1 MLRGTM
7 LHGSM
12 LRGSCLSLVLA
23 LVLARRGAA
32 QETPSWNLYPSTTPS
47 VQVAFANGAM
57 SGSNGAQV
65 YLKVGSVQGLFTLDT
80 GSCGILVSAS
90 RTPGDEGYDGVGG
103 TLLGPGTE
111 TLTSSGIIF
120 LGNLYR
126 TAVELLDGAG
136 ATVATADVVVL
147 QVTGMACS
155 PGARSCTASNSSSGV
170 KYMGIGFNRGVST
183 VTAAAGNAATGLPTN
198 LFTNLVSPVGLAPGY
213 ILSDGGVTVGLS
225 AAATAGFSFVKLA
238 PEASPSPDTQAGT
251 VWQQAPAGITVGGAT
266 GQGTILPDSGID
278 YAFLSPEKFVGVGPC
293 PVSPP
298 GGDTCLLPGVA
309 VQVALPTAAAP
320 LVSYSPTLN
329 GSAMAPTALSLN
341 CPVES
346 SAACSSSATFLNSGR
361 LFYKGLDYLFDPAN
375 GLVGYRATPGSPATV
390 QAGLALAGT
399 VQLPDGFQCS
409 LPVVLYA
416 DTTIVQLGSG
426 LFSGPLSPGAFALT
440 LAQGTLVI
448 TSTSTLSGGAT
459 ALPGATLTGAPG
471 LRDLLRIHLKS

>member
-1 MLRGTM
+1 MARGSLM
-7 LHGSM
+7 
-12 LRGSCLSLVLA
+12 RGSCLSLALA
-23 LVLARRGAA
+23 LALAWRGAA

-47 VQVAFANGAM
+47 VQVPFANGAM

-65 YLKVGSVQGLFTLDT
+65 SLKVGSAQGLFTLDT
-80 GSCGILVSAS
+80 GSNGILVSAS
-90 RTPGDEGYDGVGG
+90 LRPGDGGYNGEGG

-147 QVTGMACS
+147 QVTGTACS
-155 PGARSCTASNSSSGV
+155 PGARSCTASNSSFGV

-198 LFTNLVSPVGLAPGY
+198 LFTSLVSPVGLAPGY

-278 YAFLSPEKFVGVGPC
+278 YAFLSPEKFVGVGTC

-298 GGDTCLLPGVA
+298 GGDTCILPGVA

-329 GSAMAPTALSLN
+329 GSAMAPTAISLN

-346 SAACSSSATFLNSGR
+346 NTACSSSATFINSGR

-390 QAGLALAGT
+390 QAGLALAGA

-409 LPVVLYA
+409 LPVVLYG

-426 LFSGPLSPGAFALT
+426 LLSGPLSGAFALT
-440 LAQGTLVI
+440 LAQGTLAI
-448 TSTSTLSGGAT
+448 TGASTPAGGAS

-471 LRDLLRIHLKS
+471 LRALLLTDARRRNARH